1 MARIVHSLRI
11 MVDSSIANKSCAFT
25 MKALGRPFTVAN
37 GDPFRIWY
45 DATGLTLFTQLM
57 SFFRN
62 SGKSKKEIHS
72 SSGLA
77 LRRPRRLSV
86 AGVTSY

>member
-1 MARIVHSLRI
+1 
-11 MVDSSIANKSCAFT
+11 

-62 SGKSKKEIHS
+62 SGKSKKEIHFELGTYS
-72 SSGLA
+72 ASPNADCLWLA
-77 LRRPRRLSV
+77 
-86 AGVTSY
+86 